1 MPINVTTTR
10 QSTDAVKM
18 LVFGESGT
26 GKTTLCSTAPKP
38 IIISAEKGLLSLAD
52 FDLPAIE
59 VQTWEELEQAY
70 DWCMSNKDKY
80 ETICIDSIT
89 ELAEIRLA
97 ELQNQFADGRKV
109 YGELQSDVP
118 LWIRKFRDIPDK
130 HVFLI
135 AQIDRIEDAYSGI
148 STFRPTMPGKYLIKK
163 LPFFFDEVLCLRIG
177 EMRKEDG
184 HTEEYRYLQTQPD
197 ISYHAKDRSG
207 KLNKIERPNLK
218 MIINKVMGKSAPKK
232 ADNLKEVKKDGTTA

>member
-1 MPINVTTTR
+1 M
-10 QSTDAVKM
+10 
-18 LVFGESGT
+18 
-26 GKTTLCSTAPKP
+26 
-38 IIISAEKGLLSLAD
+38 LSLAE

-59 VQTWEELEQAY
+59 VQGWSELEEAY
-70 DWCMSNKDKY
+70 EWCMSNKDKY
-80 ETICIDSIT
+80 ETICLDSIT
-89 ELAEIRLA
+89 ELAEIRLS
-97 ELQNQFADGRKV
+97 ELQAQFADGRKV

-130 HVFLI
+130 HVFFI

-148 STFRPTMPGKYLIKK
+148 STYRPTMPGKYLIKK

-184 HTEEYRYLQTQPD
+184 STEEYRYLQTQPD

-207 KLNKIERPNLK
+207 KLAKVERPNLK
-218 MIINKVMGKSAPKK
+218 MIINKVMGKVTPKK
-232 ADNLKEVKKDGTTA
+232 VAKTEEENDGKSASAD

>member
-1 MPINVTTTR
+1 MPIKLTTTR
-10 QSTDAVKM
+10 QSNDAVKM
-18 LVFGESGT
+18 LVFGESGM
-26 GKTTLCSTAPKP
+26 GKTTLCSTAPNP
-38 IIISAEKGLLSLAD
+38 IIISAEKGLLSLAE

-59 VQTWEELEQAY
+59 VQTWDELAEAY
-70 DWCMSNKDKY
+70 AWCMDHKKDY

-97 ELQNQFADGRKV
+97 ELQKQFADGRKV

-130 HVFLI
+130 HVFQI

-148 STFRPTMPGKYLIKK
+148 STYRPTMPGKYLVKK

-177 EMRKEDG
+177 ESRKEDG
-184 HTEEYRYLQTQPD
+184 STEEYRYLQTQPD

-218 MIINKVMGKSAPKK
+218 MIINKVMGKVAPKK
-232 ADNLKEVKKDGTTA
+232 VTKTEEEIK